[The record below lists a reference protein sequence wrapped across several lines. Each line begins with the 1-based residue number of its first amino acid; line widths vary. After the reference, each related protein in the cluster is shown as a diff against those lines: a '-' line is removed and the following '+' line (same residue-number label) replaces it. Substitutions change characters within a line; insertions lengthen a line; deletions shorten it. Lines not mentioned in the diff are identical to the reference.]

1 MSVKDKVTESEEN
14 SNFLGES
21 QGGGGKEKKLIVE
34 VEPADYEND
43 FIDSLRD
50 QEDVLPSVFIENI
63 FLNRQTE
70 NLEWMI

>member
-50 QEDVLPSVFIENI
+50 QEDVLPCFLIENS
-63 FLNRQTE
+63 FLN
-70 NLEWMI
+70 NF